1 MIAALLTAASFAGL
15 GGGDAAAQ
23 DPPPRTG
30 FEQRNG
36 SSWTTHAEELAFL
49 SEVDRRSD
57 RVELSVVGTTLQ
69 NRPIHLVRVGHPVPR
84 DVAAAQTE
92 PVVLFVCTQHG

>member
-1 MIAALLTAASFAGL
+1 MQPTHTTRLRSAMIAALLTAASFAGL

-57 RVELSVVGTTLQ
+57 RVEPVSYTHLTLPT
-69 NRPIHLVRVGHPVPR
+69 NREV
-84 DVAAAQTE
+84 
-92 PVVLFVCTQHG
+92 